1 MNVMKVFND
10 ARDYQI
16 FFLSFFL
23 CLGVINRDWTLSP
36 LRVAVVIFSCLVVQ
50 FLCESLAQY
59 QRNSKELIVKNYN
72 FSFLEYL
79 SFQGW
84 KSALITSLGL
94 SLLLRTNNLSTLI
107 IASGFAIA
115 SKFIFKYHNKHFFNP
130 ANFSIIGVL
139 ILTNDGWISPGQWG
153 SDWLYLA
160 LFVVTGAMVLKKVG
174 RWETTA
180 VFLATYGILEA
191 IYNYYLGWNYEVL
204 FHQLITGSLLIFAF
218 FMLSDPR
225 SIPDSKY
232 GRIISAIAVAIV
244 GFILGNLFFVNNAV
258 FWALFIVSPLTILLD
273 LIWKGNR
280 FRWQFSINN

>member
-1 MNVMKVFND
+1 MKLFQD

-16 FFLSFFL
+16 LFLSLFL
-23 CLGVINRDWTLSP
+23 GLGVIHRDWTLSP
-36 LRVAVVIFSCLVVQ
+36 FRVVIVIFSCLLIQ
-50 FLCESLAQY
+50 FFCESLTNFQKNVKILNINNY
-59 QRNSKELIVKNYN
+59 QEK
-72 FSFLEYL
+72 FLYYL
-79 SFQGW
+79 SFDGW

-94 SLLLRTNNLSTLI
+94 SLLLRANDVSTLL
-107 IASGFAIA
+107 IASGGAIA

-130 ANFSIIGVL
+130 ANFGIILVL

-160 LFVVTGAMVLKKVG
+160 LFLATGAMVLKKVG

-204 FHQLITGSLLIFAF
+204 FHQLITGSLLVFAF

-225 SIPDSKY
+225 SIPDSKN
-232 GRIISAIAVAIV
+232 GRIIGAIAVAFL
-244 GFILGNLFFVNNAV
+244 GFILGNLFYINNAV
-258 FWALFIVSPLTILLD
+258 FWALFIISPFTILFD

-280 FRWQFSINN
+280 FRWNYSISN